1 MSECNLNREMLCKC
15 WCKLVSFIVVINV
28 ALMLLMVGVQSRAL
42 LAVEH
47 QCGHSPRPLLK

>member
-1 MSECNLNREMLCKC
+1 MLCKC

-28 ALMLLMVGVQSRAL
+28 ALMLLMVGVLSRAL